1 MARWS
6 ETPLSRNDLLWQA
19 KREGAVVSHPCAKN
33 AQGWGTLS
41 RNGAYR
47 NHYRWATRQILW
59 YRQHRTR
66 PCKERKDGA
75 PTVSIQERRVWK
87 TGPPVLGSTMLDA
100 VDPAKLPPPPP
111 ADPCTGIKWV
121 PGRNGTTVGVLACQ

>member
-47 NHYRWATRQILW
+47 NHYRWATRQILMVPAASYPPLQRTQGRGTHSFNTGKMRVESW
-59 YRQHRTR
+59 ATR
-66 PCKERKDGA
+66 PRDDRAGEKPSRFSDGA
-75 PTVSIQERRVWK
+75 
-87 TGPPVLGSTMLDA
+87 
-100 VDPAKLPPPPP
+100 
-111 ADPCTGIKWV
+111 C
-121 PGRNGTTVGVLACQ
+121 GVLP